1 MITWIQIV
9 LQKHHKPVFMVLL
22 VAIVIAFVFTI
33 GSVPFLGD
41 RNRAW
46 DNTKEFYGYNL
57 SDENVKANLQNLAV
71 YDAILGQKNIRTQ
84 QQMTQL
90 MLRQAYLLSAA
101 RELGMSQVSE
111 DELREYVQ
119 SSPAFKNASGNFD
132 PELWKKFVSDR
143 GRMSEELLSYIISQN
158 ALANKVEKLMG
169 GPGYLPLSYIE
180 NQYKKFYGK
189 WDFAMAILQFENFK
203 PEIKVSQ
210 ADLEKF
216 FKENIENYRI
226 GEGVILETVFF
237 PSVKYAASVPAP
249 TDAEISAFYGS
260 NMRKYATQKDG
271 KPYMPALSKIAD
283 KVKADVLADSSL
295 RAAAKAAENLAISIY
310 DSGVKMG
317 SPELKKLLADAKAE
331 VKKLPLFRTTD
342 QKLPEGV
349 DISVAQVGIK
359 LDEKLFFSDPIP
371 SENGVTVAILSEKVP
386 SYLPKLDEVKAK
398 VEADYKLSQK
408 QKLFAE
414 RVSTLE
420 KALKSAKD
428 EAAFAKIS
436 KEGGAKIEE
445 FKNYVIAS
453 PSQDNASYAL
463 NAVASSELPKLA
475 AGKMS
480 AMQTVAGD
488 GYIIFVSKFTPP
500 AINVSDK
507 DFTSLKENAER
518 SFSQISALNVVSEMI
533 SKQYSANSDGTDE
546 IE

>member
-1 MITWIQIV
+1 M
-9 LQKHHKPVFMVLL
+9 
-22 VAIVIAFVFTI
+22 
-33 GSVPFLGD
+33 
-41 RNRAW
+41 
-46 DNTKEFYGYNL
+46 
-57 SDENVKANLQNLAV
+57 
-71 YDAILGQKNIRTQ
+71 
-84 QQMTQL
+84 
-90 MLRQAYLLSAA
+90 
-101 RELGMSQVSE
+101 
-111 DELREYVQ
+111 
-119 SSPAFKNASGNFD
+119 
-132 PELWKKFVSDR
+132 
-143 GRMSEELLSYIISQN
+143 
-158 ALANKVEKLMG
+158 
-169 GPGYLPLSYIE
+169 
-180 NQYKKFYGK
+180 
-189 WDFAMAILQFENFK
+189 
-203 PEIKVSQ
+203 
-210 ADLEKF
+210 
-216 FKENIENYRI
+216 
-226 GEGVILETVFF
+226 
-237 PSVKYAASVPAP
+237 
-249 TDAEISAFYGS
+249 
-260 NMRKYATQKDG
+260 
-271 KPYMPALSKIAD
+271 
-283 KVKADVLADSSL
+283 
-295 RAAAKAAENLAISIY
+295 
-310 DSGVKMG
+310 
-317 SPELKKLLADAKAE
+317 
-331 VKKLPLFRTTD
+331 KKLPLFRTTD

-436 KEGGAKIEE
+436 REGGAKVEE

-500 AINVSDK
+500 AINTADK

-533 SKQYSANSDGTDE
+533 SKQYSANPDGTGE